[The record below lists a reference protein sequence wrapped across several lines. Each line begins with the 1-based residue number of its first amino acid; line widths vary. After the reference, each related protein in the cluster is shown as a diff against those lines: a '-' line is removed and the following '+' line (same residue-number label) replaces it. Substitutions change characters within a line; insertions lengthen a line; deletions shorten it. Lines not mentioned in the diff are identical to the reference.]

1 MVKKISLSFL
11 IVMLGLFL
19 VALTSANYYLNNWK
33 WENIQV
39 NNDEIVSVVSQTF
52 ESNLDDAKSMIQQFA
67 FLLPYY
73 GPEAP
78 FDESRMLR
86 VLDRVHSANP
96 AFIDVYFA
104 DINGTPFSALSKGWV
119 EDFNVIDM
127 QREWFL
133 AISKK
138 GNPSYIS
145 APYISNTGERVI
157 SVSAPIKRNGQL
169 VGVFGV
175 DITLSELM
183 PEFGVEFAITTKDGE
198 IVMADASTSETGWV
212 NKNIYDLR
220 PNFRTLT
227 EVPYLYTAGG
237 SDEPYTVSK
246 QSLTDSYDLFAWT
259 NQSHED
265 SMNKSLMTGIIGL
278 FICIGVLLMVTVY
291 VSIQRQL
298 RNLPLMVSTLEKMSL
313 GEFTPID
320 VNSSNNELDQVQT
333 SLQSLQQSISNIVE
347 QSSIKMY
354 DLAVQQTK
362 IEQLIDDT
370 NTNASSGFNNVE
382 QVATAAT
389 ELSAAASS
397 VSDNAAHADRMAK
410 ATMQVIESSANVISE
425 TDNIN
430 QDVSSAMAE
439 SAIIVNELREH
450 SEQINSVVEVI
461 NSISEQTNL
470 LALNAAIEAARAGE
484 HGRGFSVVAD
494 EVRSLAKR
502 TQVSTVDIKNIITQL
517 QSQSRKADE
526 YMSSNTILV
535 QRSQEMMLELSQ
547 AFTDIR
553 QQVIEISEMNTMVS
567 SASEEQSIVTQ
578 DITERIESIN
588 TTVKHSVTSAQHT
601 QDANIVISEKTA
613 ELKEV
618 LAFFNISQME
628 NRHRG

>member
-11 IVMLGLFL
+11 TVMLGLFL
-19 VALTSANYYLNNWK
+19 LALASANHYLNNWK

-39 NNDEIVSVVSQTF
+39 NNDEVVSVVSQTF
-52 ESNLDDAKSMIQQFA
+52 ESNLEDAKSMIQQFA

-73 GPEAP
+73 GINAP

-86 VLDRVHSANP
+86 VLNRVHSANP

-119 EDFNVIDM
+119 DNFNVLEK

-133 AISKK
+133 AISAK
-138 GNPSYIS
+138 GYPSYVS

-198 IVMADASTSETGWV
+198 IVMADAATRETGWV
-212 NKNIYDLR
+212 NKNIYELR
-220 PNFRTLT
+220 PNFKTLT
-227 EVPYLYTAGG
+227 KDPYLYTADG
-237 SDEPYTVSK
+237 SNEPYTVSK
-246 QSLTDSYDLFAWT
+246 QPLTESYDLFAWT

-265 SMNKSLMTGIIGL
+265 AMNKSLMTGIIGL
-278 FICIGVLLMVTVY
+278 FICIGVLLMITVY
-291 VSIQRQL
+291 VAIRRQL
-298 RNLPLMVSTLEKMSL
+298 RNLPIMVSTLEKMSI
-313 GEFTPID
+313 GQFTPLKA
-320 VNSSNNELDQVQT
+320 NNSNNELDQVQA
-333 SLQSLQQSISNIVE
+333 SLQSLQESISHIVN
-347 QSSIKMY
+347 QSSVKMS
-354 DLAVQQTK
+354 DLAVQQTR

-370 NTNASSGFNNVE
+370 NNNASSGFNNVE

-410 ATMQVIESSANVISE
+410 ATMQVIENSAQVINE
-425 TDNIN
+425 ADNIN
-430 QDVSSAMAE
+430 NNVSSAMAE

-450 SEQINSVVEVI
+450 SEHINSVVEVI

-526 YMSSNTILV
+526 YMSSNTALV
-535 QRSQEMMLELSQ
+535 HRSQEMMLELSQ

-553 QQVIEISEMNTMVS
+553 QQVMEISEMNTMVS
-567 SASEEQSIVTQ
+567 SASEEQRIVTQ
-578 DITERIESIN
+578 DITERIEGIN
-588 TTVKHSVTSAQHT
+588 TTVKNSVTSAQHT
-601 QDANIVISEKTA
+601 QEANIVISQRTSD
-613 ELKEV
+613 LKEV
-618 LAFFNISQME
+618 LAFFNIDQT
-628 NRHRG
+628 NKR

>member
-1 MVKKISLSFL
+1 
-11 IVMLGLFL
+11 MLGLFL
-19 VALTSANYYLNNWK
+19 IALTSANYYLNNWK
-33 WENIQV
+33 RENIQV
-39 NNDEIVSVVSQTF
+39 NNDEVVSVVSRTF

-73 GPEAP
+73 GPDAP

-86 VLDRVHSANP
+86 VLNRVHSTNP

-119 EDFNVIDM
+119 KDFNVIEM
-127 QREWFL
+127 QREWYL
-133 AISKK
+133 AVSAA
-138 GNPSYIS
+138 GNSSYIS
-145 APYISNTGERVI
+145 APYVSNTGERVI

-183 PEFGVEFAITTKDGE
+183 PEFGVEYAITTKDGE
-198 IVMADASTSETGWV
+198 IVMADASTRKDGWV
-212 NKNIYDLR
+212 NKNIYKLR
-220 PNFRTLT
+220 PNFTTLT
-227 EVPYLYTAGG
+227 EVPYLYTAEN

-246 QSLTDSYDLFAWT
+246 QPLTASYDLFAWT
-259 NQSHED
+259 NQAHEE
-265 SMNKSLMTGIIGL
+265 SMNTSLMTGIIGL
-278 FICIGVLLMVTVY
+278 FLCIGVLLMLTVY
-291 VSIQRQL
+291 VAINKQL
-298 RNLPLMVSTLEKMSL
+298 QNLPNMVSTLEKMSL
-313 GEFTPID
+313 GEFSPIKS
-320 VNSSNNELDQVQT
+320 NASNNELGQIQT
-333 SLQSLQQSISNIVE
+333 SLQRLQQAISSIVE
-347 QSSIKMY
+347 QSSLGMS
-354 DLAVQQTK
+354 DLAVQQNK
-362 IEQLIDDT
+362 IQQFIDDT
-370 NTNASSGFNNVE
+370 NTNANSGFNNVE
-382 QVATAAT
+382 QVAAAAN

-410 ATMQVIESSANVISE
+410 ATMTVIENSANILNEADS
-425 TDNIN
+425 IN
-430 QDVSSAMAE
+430 QNVNSAMAE

-450 SEQINSVVEVI
+450 SEHINSVVEVI

-494 EVRSLAKR
+494 EVRSLAQR

-547 AFTDIR
+547 AFTEIR

-567 SASEEQSIVTQ
+567 SASEEQSLVTQ
-578 DITERIESIN
+578 DITERIEGIH
-588 TTVKHSVTSAQHT
+588 TTVKNSVVSAQHT
-601 QDANIVISEKTA
+601 QDANIIISEKTK
-613 ELKEV
+613 ELKDI
-618 LAFFNISQME
+618 LAFFKTSSLE
-628 NRHRG
+628 NKIRS